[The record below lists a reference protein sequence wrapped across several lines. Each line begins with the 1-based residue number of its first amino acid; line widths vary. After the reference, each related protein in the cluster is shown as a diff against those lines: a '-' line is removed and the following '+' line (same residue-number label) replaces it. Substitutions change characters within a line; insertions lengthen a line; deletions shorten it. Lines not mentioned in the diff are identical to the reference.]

1 MADRDVVVGIL
12 SFSHSLAIFELF
24 QVKELEQFVKDKKR
38 AKHDRLGLDL
48 WIERSRANNIIEPS
62 AFFTFDDGI
71 VMFLRLHS

>member
-1 MADRDVVVGIL
+1 
-12 SFSHSLAIFELF
+12 
-24 QVKELEQFVKDKKR
+24 VKELEQFVKDKKR